1 MKAMTSPVL
10 TRVALGLALLACATP
25 AASAGQIVPAAPAP
39 QARATGAAADTAVV
53 PADYVIGR
61 DDVLSIV
68 FWRDR
73 DLSAEVVVRPDGR
86 ISLPLLNDIDAAGL
100 TPIQLRDRILEKAS
114 RYIAEPN
121 ATVLVRQINS
131 RKVYITG
138 QVLKP
143 GVYPLTSPTTVL
155 QLIALAGGL
164 ADFANGKKIAIL
176 RLEGTRQQSYR
187 FNYED
192 VINLKNLSQNILL
205 KPGDNV
211 IVP

>member
-10 TRVALGLALLACATP
+10 TRFALGLALLAGAAP
-25 AASAGQIVPAAPAP
+25 AAAQIVPAPSAP
-39 QARATGAAADTAVV
+39 QARATGAADTAVV

-86 ISLPLLNDIDAAGL
+86 ISLPLLNDIEAAGL
-100 TPIQLRDRILEKAS
+100 TPLQLRDRILEKAS

-143 GVYPLTSPTTVL
+143 GAYPLTAPTTVL

-192 VINLKNLSQNILL
+192 VVNLKNLPQNILL